1 MNDGLEEFVLKNGRL
16 FDDLE
21 PKEELWNKVNRKLT
35 RPKEKKPLF
44 IFWKVAAVLLFMST
58 AYLIAERWQDRDEDK
73 TVVLDEFIE
82 VESYYAS
89 LISER
94 RYQLNQGNE
103 VLAKITF
110 EELNELEEYY
120 VLLKDDFQN
129 LGSQERI
136 VAALIQNLQL
146 RMQLLN
152 RQIHLLESKGMSN
165 KRIHDEKQI

>member
-1 MNDGLEEFVLKNGRL
+1 
-16 FDDLE
+16 
-21 PKEELWNKVNRKLT
+21 
-35 RPKEKKPLF
+35 
-44 IFWKVAAVLLFMST
+44 MST

-94 RYQLNQGNE
+94 RYQLNQENQ

-120 VLLKDDFQN
+120 VLLKDDLQI

-152 RQIHLLESKGMSN
+152 RQIHLLESKGMS
-165 KRIHDEKQI
+165 K